1 MKTHISIHNEGGVNY
16 NDNQIYFGAMRDKN
30 PHGIGVI
37 VGNDQSFCAGQFE
50 NGQFNCGFLVNS
62 DKIKIGQFKGKS
74 FTDGITFS
82 EGVLQIGSF
91 NSNGLS
97 KGIFSDANQLNIGT
111 FEQNKLSGFG
121 ASMEISLK
129 NQ

>member
-1 MKTHISIHNEGGVNY
+1 M
-16 NDNQIYFGAMRDKN
+16 
-30 PHGIGVI
+30 
-37 VGNDQSFCAGQFE
+37 
-50 NGQFNCGFLVNS
+50 NS

-97 KGIFSDANQLNIGT
+97 KGIFSDAN
-111 FEQNKLSGFG
+111 
-121 ASMEISLK
+121 
-129 NQ
+129 